1 MTEEKET
8 SWYSHLN
15 ADEINGKHVRVRI
28 DDGTVIESYLV
39 YDDQGG
45 CVRLGD
51 SVLPLPWESK
61 SHKVFP
67 SPAVLTYEDDECLY
81 PLQGVESIDL
91 VWDERDW
98 DRIDAKDLRDG
109 DAVVANGRL
118 YRVDVSWTHEN
129 PPQVVTD
136 TPGRMRID
144 LRLVSCALRR
154 KVKVPSKY
162 GYYRDR
168 DGFFWARTMRGDKKP
183 WHPINQYFMNTPAMI
198 DEAMAFR
205 VPLTPVH
212 FVDGRAP
219 EPGDEL
225 ASVMRVT
232 SKGVTFTT
240 EAA

>member
-1 MTEEKET
+1 MSEE
-8 SWYSHLN
+8 WYSHLN
-15 ADEINGKHVRVRI
+15 AEEINGKHVRVRI
-28 DDGTVIESYLV
+28 DDGTVVESYLV

-98 DRIDAKDLRDG
+98 ERIDAEDVRHG

-118 YRVDVSWTHEN
+118 YKVDVSWVHED

-136 TPGRMRID
+136 TPSRMRID
-144 LRLVSCALRR
+144 LSLVSCALRR
-154 KVKVPSKY
+154 KTKVHIPAKAGFY
-162 GYYRDR
+162 KDR
-168 DGFFWARTMRGDKKP
+168 AGSYWVRAWMPGHDKP
-183 WHPINQYFMNTPAMI
+183 WRAVDPYAFDFPVRSE
-198 DEAMAFR
+198 DEMFSR
-205 VPLTPVH
+205 MPLTPVH

-219 EPGDEL
+219 KPGDEL
-225 ASVMRVT
+225 ASVMRIT

>member
-1 MTEEKET
+1 MTEKQ
-8 SWYSHLN
+8 WYEDIPR
-15 ADEINGKHVRVRI
+15 DEFEGKHVRVVV
-28 DDGTVIESYLV
+28 DSGTVFEGRLELWDSRLV
-39 YDDQGG
+39 VVCMGS
-45 CVRLGD
+45 LGD
-51 SVLPLPWESK
+51 GIYVLK
-61 SHKVFP
+61 SINDCWYLMGGIK
-67 SPAVLTYEDDECLY
+67 SL
-81 PLQGVESIDL
+81 DL

-98 DRIDAKDLRDG
+98 ERIDAKDLRDG
-109 DAVVANGRL
+109 DAVVANGQL
-118 YRVDVSWTHEN
+118 YKVDVSWVHEN

-183 WHPINQYFMNTPAMI
+183 WHPINQYSMDTPAMS
-198 DEAMAFR
+198 DEAMAFLM
-205 VPLTPVH
+205 PLTPVH

-225 ASVMRVT
+225 ASVMRIT

>member
-1 MTEEKET
+1 MSEKQWYEDMPVEEF
-8 SWYSHLN
+8 
-15 ADEINGKHVRVRI
+15 AGKHVRAVM
-28 DDGTVIESYLV
+28 DSGTVIEGCLKYWDSGLV
-39 YDDQGG
+39 TIGSPSEGNYILGG
-45 CVRLGD
+45 SGENRWKLTGNVERL
-51 SVLPLPWESK
+51 
-61 SHKVFP
+61 
-67 SPAVLTYEDDECLY
+67 
-81 PLQGVESIDL
+81 DL

-98 DRIDAKDLRDG
+98 DRIDVKDLRDG

-118 YRVDVSWTHEN
+118 YKVDVSWVHED

-136 TPGRMRID
+136 TPSRMRID
-144 LRLVSCALRR
+144 LCLVSCALRR
-154 KVKVPSKY
+154 KVKVPAKAGFY
-162 GYYRDR
+162 KDR
-168 DGFFWARTMRGDKKP
+168 TGSYLVRAWMPGHDKP
-183 WHPINQYFMNTPAMI
+183 WRAVDSYAFDFPVRSE
-198 DEAMAFR
+198 DEMFSR

>member
-1 MTEEKET
+1 MTEKQ
-8 SWYSHLN
+8 WYEDVPC
-15 ADEINGKHVRVRI
+15 DEFEGKHVRDVV
-28 DDGTVIESYLV
+28 DSGTVFEGRLELWDSRMV
-39 YDDQGG
+39 VVCMGS
-45 CVRLGD
+45 LGD
-51 SVLPLPWESK
+51 GIYVLK
-61 SHKVFP
+61 SINDCWYLMGGIK
-67 SPAVLTYEDDECLY
+67 SL
-81 PLQGVESIDL
+81 DL

-98 DRIDAKDLRDG
+98 ERIDAKDLRDG
-109 DAVVANGRL
+109 DAVVANGQL
-118 YRVDVSWTHEN
+118 YKVDVSWVHED

-183 WHPINQYFMNTPAMI
+183 WHPINQYSMDTPAMS
-198 DEAMAFR
+198 DEAMAFLM
-205 VPLTPVH
+205 PLTPVH

-225 ASVMRVT
+225 ASVMRIT